1 MKIAKIS
8 SDPKDRL
15 LILLFNGTNEVL
27 LRAATI
33 KEKVEWTN
41 ALLNCQKQCL
51 EGRYDQFK
59 KKNRSEKGQESPF
72 KDDNRREA

>member
-8 SDPKDRL
+8 SDQKDRL

-27 LRAATI
+27 LRTTTI

-41 ALLNCQKQCL
+41 ALLSCQKLCL

-59 KKNRSEKGQESPF
+59 KKNKSEKG
-72 KDDNRREA
+72 

>member
-15 LILLFNGTNEVL
+15 LILIFNGTNEVY
-27 LRAATI
+27 LRATSI

-41 ALLNCQKQCL
+41 ALLNC
-51 EGRYDQFK
+51 
-59 KKNRSEKGQESPF
+59 
-72 KDDNRREA
+72 